1 MFCSILNNICDRI
14 MFTEMKKQQRTKVE
28 YTVAQRTHQG
38 TDRKTGGIRFPA
50 AFLVTFFPQKK

>member
-1 MFCSILNNICDRI
+1 